1 MSNPYIHWTEECNY
15 CYKRGICEYEDDTR
29 DFRKALSMLHNG
41 AKYVFGTINFK
52 CDYFK
57 LDENKFRRN
66 YMGECSNG
74 VNP

>member
-1 MSNPYIHWTEECNY
+1 MTEPYIHWTEECSY
-15 CYKRGICEYEDDTR
+15 CYKRGICEYEDNTR

-57 LDENKFRRN
+57 LDGNKFNR
-66 YMGECSNG
+66 YHIG
-74 VNP
+74 VTDGTNP